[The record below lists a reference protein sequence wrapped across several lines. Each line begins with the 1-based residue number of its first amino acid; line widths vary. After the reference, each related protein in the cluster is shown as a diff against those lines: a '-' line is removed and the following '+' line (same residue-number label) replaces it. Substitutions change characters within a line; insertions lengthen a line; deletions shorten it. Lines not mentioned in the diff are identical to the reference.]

1 MIDGKFKKRIQNQIN
16 KQKSESK
23 TPDDFELNYIH
34 QVYINLL
41 LDEAKKE
48 FPLVL
53 QPGTI
58 DALQYEI
65 KEREENVP
73 LVARNKNV
81 ILVLKWAL
89 KWFGDF

>member
-1 MIDGKFKKRIQNQIN
+1 MTDGQLQKQILAKRHVNYLAD
-16 KQKSESK
+16 KSVKIVIS
-23 TPDDFELNYIH
+23 D
-34 QVYINLL
+34 
-41 LDEAKKE
+41 AKRE

-53 QPGTI
+53 QPETI

-73 LVARNKNV
+73 LVARNENV

-89 KWFGDF
+89 KWFGDTNQ